1 MNLPFTPIAEY
12 VNISRAPFLISGP
25 CSAES
30 EAQVLASCL
39 PLKDLGASVLRAG
52 VWKPRTRPNSF
63 EGHGEKALPWVIE
76 AKKQTG
82 LPVAVEVAT
91 PAHVELALKYGIDIL
106 WIGAR
111 TTVNPFSVQDIAD
124 ALRGVDVPVWIKNPV
139 NPDLALWI
147 GAIERVAGAGKTK
160 IAAIH
165 RGFSTTDTHYRN
177 APMWQIALALK
188 TELPDLPLIG
198 DPSHMGGKRAYL
210 AELSQKFLDLNYDG
224 LMIESHANPAEA
236 WSDAAQQLT
245 ATDLAH
251 LLACL
256 SMRVGRQDNTDAGF
270 QDELATLRQK
280 IDHIDKE
287 FIQLLRL
294 RMNLV
299 EQVCD
304 YKIAH
309 NVAIFQ
315 TERWN
320 DIFQTRNAWAEELE
334 INPAFVEEIYKLIY
348 IESIRKHHESQKLS
362 QPKNVI

>member
-1 MNLPFTPIAEY
+1 MTQDFSPIAEY
-12 VNISRAPFLISGP
+12 VPSQRTPFLITGP

-30 EAQVLASCL
+30 EEQVLETCL
-39 PLKDLGASVLRAG
+39 ALKPLGASVLRAG
-52 VWKPRTRPNSF
+52 IWKPRTRPNSF
-63 EGHGEKALPWVIE
+63 EGHGEIALPWIMK
-76 AKKQTG
+76 AKALTG
-82 LPVAVEVAT
+82 LPVAIEVAT
-91 PAHVELALKYGIDIL
+91 PEHVELALKYGVDIL

-111 TTVNPFSVQDIAD
+111 TTVNPFSVQAIAD
-124 ALRGVDVPVWIKNPV
+124 AVRGTDTPIWIKNPV

-147 GAIERVAGAGKTK
+147 GAIERVHQAGIHK

-165 RGFSTTDTHYRN
+165 RGFSTQDTSRYRN

-188 TELPDLPLIG
+188 TEMPEIPLIG

-224 LMIESHANPAEA
+224 LMIESHRTPDEA

-245 ATDLAH
+245 PQDLHH
-251 LLACL
+251 LLNDL
-256 SMRVGRQDNTDAGF
+256 HTRIGRQDQSDNVF

-280 IDHIDKE
+280 IDNLDKE
-287 FIQLLRL
+287 LIDMLRM

-320 DIFQTRNAWAEELE
+320 DIFQTRTAWAEKLQ

-348 IESIRKHHESQKLS
+348 IESIRKHHEK
-362 QPKNVI
+362 IA

>member
-1 MNLPFTPIAEY
+1 MTQEFLPLTSYIVA
-12 VNISRAPFLISGP
+12 NRNPFLITGP
-25 CSAES
+25 CSAET
-30 EAQVLASCL
+30 EEQVLETCL
-39 PLKDLGASVLRAG
+39 ALKALGASILRAG
-52 VWKPRTRPNSF
+52 IWKPRTRPNSF
-63 EGHGEKALPWVIE
+63 EGHGEKALPWIME
-76 AKKQTG
+76 AKALTG
-82 LPVAVEVAT
+82 LPVAIEVAT
-91 PAHVELALKYGIDIL
+91 PSHVELALKYGVDVL

-124 ALRGVDVPVWIKNPV
+124 AVRGTGIPIWIKNPV

-147 GAIERVAGAGKTK
+147 GAIERISQAGITK

-165 RGFSTTDTHYRN
+165 RGFSTADSTRYRN

-188 TELPDLPLIG
+188 TELPTIPLIG

-224 LMIESHANPAEA
+224 LMIESHRTPDEA

-245 ATDLAH
+245 PQALHH
-251 LLACL
+251 LLADL
-256 SMRVGRQDNTDAGF
+256 HTRMGRQEKTDGTF

-280 IDHIDKE
+280 IDNTDKE
-287 FIQLLRL
+287 LIELLRV

-304 YKIAH
+304 YKIAN

-315 TERWN
+315 NERWH
-320 DIFQTRNAWAEELE
+320 DIFQTRTEWAEKLQ

-348 IESIRKHHESQKLS
+348 IESIRKHHEKI
-362 QPKNVI
+362 V